1 MHMYVCAHG
10 GSLTSDISLNHS
22 LPYFVRQTLSLNV
35 EFTAQLDW
43 LASKLQG
50 SSRLY
55 HHSAGLEATAA
66 TYGIIHVLRQNSDL
80 CTYYSVDTFL
90 TKPPISLGS

>member
-50 SSRLY
+50 SFQLRRVFQMF
-55 HHSAGLEATAA
+55 TAEP
-66 TYGIIHVLRQNSDL
+66 GFVM
-80 CTYYSVDTFL
+80 
-90 TKPPISLGS
+90 